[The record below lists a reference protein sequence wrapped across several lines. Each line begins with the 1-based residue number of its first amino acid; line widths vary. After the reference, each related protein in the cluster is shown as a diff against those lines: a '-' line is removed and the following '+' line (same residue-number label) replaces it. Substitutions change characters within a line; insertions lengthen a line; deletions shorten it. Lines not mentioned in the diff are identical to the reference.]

1 VAPYEMA
8 LENGAGL
15 MSTTNGQERD
25 RVWLFG
31 GMDTSLSASS
41 GVSTGS
47 WRIFSR
53 VRPKWVS
60 TGEPLLRVKPKD
72 LAAAGVERVRR
83 VTGVQ
88 HGQPQLE
95 DGRRI
100 DVANVIW
107 CTGFHPGFSWIDLP
121 VLGPQGPVQHRG
133 IVKSEPGLYFL
144 GLKFLYSVS
153 SEQIHGVGRDA
164 AHIADAIAARRGKS
178 RPDRPVAN
186 QQDRLDSAQLQ
197 RRS

>member
-1 VAPYEMA
+1 MAPYEMA

-107 CTGFHPGFSWIDLP
+107 CTGFHPGFPGSISRYLAPKGRFNTVASSSPSPGSIFWASSSSTRSHPSRSTVWGEMLLTSPMRLRLGEGKVVLID
-121 VLGPQGPVQHRG
+121 R
-133 IVKSEPGLYFL
+133 
-144 GLKFLYSVS
+144 
-153 SEQIHGVGRDA
+153 
-164 AHIADAIAARRGKS
+164 
-178 RPDRPVAN
+178 
-186 QQDRLDSAQLQ
+186 
-197 RRS
+197 

>member
-1 VAPYEMA
+1 MLLLYSPQC
-8 LENGAGL
+8 LEGGFSEVRRHGVLRSSHSPGPTSGASLAIGTGAGL
-15 MSTTNGQERD
+15 MSTTNCQERD

-100 DVANVIW
+100 DVANVVW
-107 CTGFHPGFSWIDLP
+107 C
-121 VLGPQGPVQHRG
+121 
-133 IVKSEPGLYFL
+133 
-144 GLKFLYSVS
+144 
-153 SEQIHGVGRDA
+153 
-164 AHIADAIAARRGKS
+164 
-178 RPDRPVAN
+178 
-186 QQDRLDSAQLQ
+186 
-197 RRS
+197 